1 MLCVLS
7 VVAIAMGYTRKPMS
21 PSRFTNVAVGS
32 LAVLTLYACDGSTT
46 SPKQPA
52 VYDFDFEVDTTGW
65 QAGFA
70 DYPVGREDDVGFIG
84 EVRDRPDT
92 LTVGRALYQFGDN
105 ISDDLFMYFARQV
118 DGLEPNTTYRAS
130 FHVEFASNHGQ
141 DCMFGV
147 GSSVYIKAGVSPIEP
162 DVDAD
167 SGMMR
172 MNIDKG
178 QQHNSGAHALL
189 LGDVRNDQP
198 GCSDD
203 APYSVSV
210 RESGEETLT
219 VQSDANGRIWL
230 ILATESA
237 FESPH
242 ELYFTRLQVQLIEST
257 SN

>member
-1 MLCVLS
+1 MVVVLALS
-7 VVAIAMGYTRKPMS
+7 
-21 PSRFTNVAVGS
+21 
-32 LAVLTLYACDGSTT
+32 ACDDSSTT
-46 SPKQPA
+46 PRQPV
-52 VYDFDFEVDTTGW
+52 VYDFNFDVDTAGW

-70 DYPVGREDDVGFIG
+70 DYPVGREEDVGFIG
-84 EVRDRPDT
+84 EVRDRPDS
-92 LTVGRALYQFGDN
+92 LTDGWALYQFGDN

-118 DGLEPNTTYRAS
+118 DGLEPGSTYIVS
-130 FHVEFASNHGQ
+130 FRVEFASNHGQ
-141 DCMFGV
+141 DCAFGV
-147 GSSVYIKAGVSPIEP
+147 GSSVYIKAGVSPMEP
-162 DVDAD
+162 QVDAD

-189 LGDVRNDQP
+189 LGDIRNDQP
-198 GCSDD
+198 GCSDG

-230 ILATESA
+230 LLATESA

-242 ELYFTRLQVQLIEST
+242 ELYFTRLQVRLIEST